1 MNRTQASLAV
11 LCLAL
16 FATVGC
22 ASTESARIRAIA
34 TNGAPKANGPYSQGV
49 VVNGFLFTA
58 GQLPRDP
65 VTSKL
70 VEGDIS
76 VQTNRVLDNLESV
89 LRAAGC
95 SFQDVVKVTV
105 FMADLEDFAKMN
117 DVFASR
123 FGANRPARTTVQVS
137 KLNSGARLE
146 IDLVARIPR

>member
-1 MNRTQASLAV
+1 MKRTQASLVV
-11 LCLAL
+11 LCVAL
-16 FATVGC
+16 FAIVGC
-22 ASTESARIRAIA
+22 AWTESAGIRAIA
-34 TNGAPKANGPYSQGV
+34 TDGAPKASGPYSQGV
-49 VVNGFLFTA
+49 VANGFLYTA

-65 VTSKL
+65 ATSKL

-95 SFQDVVKVTV
+95 SFKDVVKATV
-105 FMADLEDFAKMN
+105 FMTDLEDFAKMN
-117 DVFASR
+117 EVFAFR